1 MLGAGVKGGE
11 GEGSADLLLGEH
23 MRGGPQR
30 SQLALLHPDSYL
42 QGGAQCVGHWPW
54 ELWLRPDQR
63 APPPPAPPVFL
74 PHSLCQ
80 LP

>member
-54 ELWLRPDQR
+54 ELWLRPDHR
-63 APPPPAPPVFL
+63 PSPPAPPVFL

>member
-11 GEGSADLLLGEH
+11 GEGSRDPLLGEH

-42 QGGAQCVGHWPW
+42 QGGAQCVGHSPGSWQGLWPQNKVSPQW
-54 ELWLRPDQR
+54 VMCPG
-63 APPPPAPPVFL
+63 PPL
-74 PHSLCQ
+74 PS
-80 LP
+80 